1 MASISV
7 KGASK
12 TRGLLKDIKDIS
24 NFCLHRLMQDRLAN
38 KISVDFVIS
47 KEICDSEEFMG
58 GEGTLGDCEWMDDAY
73 SPKEFTIRIAT
84 YALKSGKKK
93 PIKLKKREILET
105 VCHELV
111 HVKQHA
117 KNELQTGHAVAA
129 RGGLKIY
136 SKWMG
141 QIWKP
146 KGKEDHYFDAPW
158 EIEAY
163 GREVGLNHKWLAAQ
177 GAK

>member
-1 MASISV
+1 MDITV
-7 KGASK
+7 
-12 TRGLLKDIKDIS
+12 TGLIGRRADKKKLIEAAEFFAAQLMDPRMVRNLTLDIEVWKNFDIEGE
-24 NFCLHRLMQDRLAN
+24 C
-38 KISVDFVIS
+38 VD
-47 KEICDSEEFMG
+47 ED
-58 GEGTLGDCEWMDDAY
+58 GTKNPRW
-73 SPKEFTIRIAT
+73 FTIG
-84 YALKSGKKK
+84 LKNQDIDEM
-93 PIKLKKREILET
+93 IKVLG
-105 VCHELV
+105 HEMV

-146 KGKEDHYFDAPW
+146 KGKEDHYFDSPW

-163 GREVGLNHKWLAAQ
+163 GREVGLNHKWVSSQKAAYNDKLADDLANVF
-177 GAK
+177 G

>member
-1 MASISV
+1 MNITV
-7 KGASK
+7 
-12 TRGLLKDIKDIS
+12 TGLIGRRADKKKLIEAAEFFAAQLMDPRMVRNLTLDIEVRKDFDVEGE
-24 NFCLHRLMQDRLAN
+24 C
-38 KISVDFVIS
+38 VD
-47 KEICDSEEFMG
+47 ED
-58 GEGTLGDCEWMDDAY
+58 GTKNPRW
-73 SPKEFTIRIAT
+73 FTIGLNNQDIDEM
-84 YALKSGKKK
+84 
-93 PIKLKKREILET
+93 IKVLG
-105 VCHELV
+105 HEMV

-146 KGKEDHYFDAPW
+146 KGKEDHYFDSPW

-163 GREVGLNHKWLAAQ
+163 GREVGLTHKWIASQKAAYNDKLADDLANVFE
-177 GAK
+177 GAE